1 MADDF
6 GTGVRLYLSGSVDVI
21 EMVMRQNDMGQV
33 DIIVANHRQN
43 LVVVK
48 SRVDQQPFMADRVG
62 EQIRIVFHF
71 SDADLCKNHLA
82 CPQKCFFNANIN
94 LSAAAQE
101 TSMNLIT
108 HALIGWCAGLHSCR
122 PRAEVVAVAA
132 ASVIP
137 DIDAFG
143 ALIDLAR
150 GGEAEWFTA
159 YHHKFGHCLPFCLL
173 LVVLAW
179 LWRKNARLCLWIAGI
194 FHLHLLCDLIGARGP
209 DGYQWPVYYL
219 FPFSDRGLTWAYQW
233 EINAWPNILLT
244 VLLIL
249 SFLWQTASYGYSP
262 LSLLSK
268 SADRSFVETLQ
279 KRFGM
284 TSPPGTEHV

>member
-1 MADDF
+1 MADYF
-6 GTGVRLYLSGSVDVI
+6 GACVSLDLNGGIDVI
-21 EMVMRQNDMGQV
+21 EVMMRQNNVGQV
-33 DIIVANHRQN
+33 DVTVANYRQN
-43 LVVVK
+43 LFMIE

-62 EQIRIVFHF
+62 KKIRIVFHF

-94 LSAAAQE
+94 LSGNAQE

-108 HALIGWCAGLHSCR
+108 HALIGWCAGLHQDR
-122 PRAEVVAVAA
+122 PRVEVVAIAA

-143 ALIDLAR
+143 ALFDMAR
-150 GGEAEWFTA
+150 GGEAEWFTL
-159 YHHKFGHCLPFCLL
+159 YHHKVGRCLPFGLL

-179 LWRKNARLCLWIAGI
+179 LWRKNARLCLWLAGI
-194 FHLHLLCDLIGARGP
+194 FHLHLLCDIIGARGP

-219 FPFSDRGLTWAYQW
+219 FPFSEHGLTWAYQW

-249 SFLWQTASYGYSP
+249 TFLTQTASYGYSP
-262 LSLLSK
+262 LSLLSE
-268 SADRSFVETLQ
+268 SVDRLFV
-279 KRFGM
+279 
-284 TSPPGTEHV
+284 

>member
-1 MADDF
+1 
-6 GTGVRLYLSGSVDVI
+6 
-21 EMVMRQNDMGQV
+21 
-33 DIIVANHRQN
+33 
-43 LVVVK
+43 
-48 SRVDQQPFMADRVG
+48 
-62 EQIRIVFHF
+62 
-71 SDADLCKNHLA
+71 
-82 CPQKCFFNANIN
+82 
-94 LSAAAQE
+94 
-101 TSMNLIT
+101 MNLIT
-108 HALIGWCAGLHSCR
+108 HALIGWCAGLRPGR
-122 PRAEVVAVAA
+122 PRAEVTAIAA

-179 LWRKNARLCLWIAGI
+179 LWRKNARLCLWIAGV

-219 FPFSDRGLTWAYQW
+219 FPFSDHGLVWAHQW

-249 SFLWQTASYGYSP
+249 VFLRQTASYGYSP
-262 LSLLSK
+262 LSLLSE
-268 SADRSFVETLQ
+268 SADRHFVETLQ
-279 KRFGM
+279 KRFGI
-284 TSPPGTEHV
+284 TPAPGTDHA